1 MMDSTVSVVPI
12 ERITFLTG
20 RPFDEVVSDIY
31 AGLGRTEDFGGLLK
45 RWNAAGS
52 RQEFD
57 TITEG
62 SRAQPG

>member
-31 AGLGRTEDFGGLLK
+31 AGLGRTRRACHRTTIGCCALSPAI
-45 RWNAAGS
+45 RS
-52 RQEFD
+52 R
-57 TITEG
+57 
-62 SRAQPG
+62 